1 MLSIVSHFQES
12 SEMRI
17 VISSNCMTGGLTSAI
32 SMLLPAAIIVPVPR
46 VGVDDSVLDEQLS
59 IADVWLFSGPEEM
72 QSAAFERI
80 NKPHLR
86 VFRFPEL
93 YFNAFHPD
101 QVYAWMRDGSL
112 VEGATGP
119 YNSAIALWAWQH
131 GLTAQQTISLFTPEI
146 FGALGYHDRWQVSID
161 RLRHDFVPF
170 PHLDY
175 RDFIIP
181 LQRAGAFMHTVN
193 HPKVPAIAQMA
204 RLLAKQID
212 PSIDIES
219 IPIENMMVDGLFM
232 ASFSWS
238 VYPSVA
244 NGLGIKGAFMWKL
257 EDHSVIGLEEFVQS
271 SFAKYE
277 VQQPRD
283 VDCHELLWPIYD
295 EVLLP
300 IANGGKL

>member
-1 MLSIVSHFQES
+1 
-12 SEMRI
+12 MRI
-17 VISSNCMTGGLTSAI
+17 VITSNCMTGGLTSALT
-32 SMLLPAAIIVPVPR
+32 MLLPSFQFVPIPY
-46 VGVDDSVLDEQLS
+46 VGVDEVVLREQLS
-59 IADVWLFSGPEEM
+59 ASDKWLVSGPEEI
-72 QSAAFERI
+72 QTAAMDHISNSRLQRI
-80 NKPHLR
+80 P
-86 VFRFPEL
+86 FPDL
-93 YFNAFHPD
+93 HFNAFHPD

-112 VEGATGP
+112 VESATGP

-131 GLTAQQTISLFTPEI
+131 GLNAQQTVSLFTPEV

-181 LQRAGAFMHTVN
+181 LQRAGNFMHTVN
-193 HPKVPAIAQMA
+193 HPKVAAIAQMA

-212 PSIDIES
+212 STVDTES

-232 ASFSWS
+232 ASVSWS

-244 NGLGIKGAFMWKL
+244 NALGIKGAFMWKL
-257 EDHSVIGLEEFVQS
+257 EVHSLIGLEEFVQR
-271 SFAKYE
+271 SFAKYD

-283 VDCHELLWPIYD
+283 VDCHELLWPIYN

-300 IANGGKL
+300 IVNGGKL

>member
-1 MLSIVSHFQES
+1 
-12 SEMRI
+12 MRV
-17 VISSNCMTGGLTSAI
+17 VISSNCMTGGLTSAL
-32 SMLLPAAIIVPVPR
+32 SLLLPAAKFDPIPY
-46 VGVDDSVLDEQLS
+46 VGVNETVLDEQLAVS
-59 IADVWLFSGPEEM
+59 EAWLLSGPEGL
-72 QSAAFERI
+72 QSATLGRV
-80 NKPHLR
+80 NKPNLR
-86 VFRFPEL
+86 VIRFPDL

-101 QVYAWMRDGSL
+101 QVYAWMRDGST
-112 VEGATGP
+112 VDCATGP

-131 GLTAQQTISLFTPEI
+131 GLNAQQTISLFTPEV

-181 LQRAGAFMHTVN
+181 LQRAGNFMHTVN
-193 HPKVPAIAQMA
+193 HPKVAAVAQMA

-212 PSIDIES
+212 PTVDTES
-219 IPIENMMVDGLFM
+219 IPVENMMVDGLFM
-232 ASFSWS
+232 ASVSWS

-244 NGLGIKGAFMWKL
+244 NALGIKGAFMWKL
-257 EDHSVIGLEEFVQS
+257 EDHSVIGLEEFLQR
-271 SFAKYE
+271 SFAKYD
-277 VQQPRD
+277 VQQPHD

-300 IANGGKL
+300 IANGGK

>member
-1 MLSIVSHFQES
+1 
-12 SEMRI
+12 
-17 VISSNCMTGGLTSAI
+17 MTGGLTSALTL
-32 SMLLPAAIIVPVPR
+32 LLPATKFDPIPY
-46 VGVDDSVLDEQLS
+46 VGVDETVIDEQLS
-59 IADVWLFSGPEEM
+59 IADVWLFSGPEDM
-72 QSAAFERI
+72 QISTLARV
-80 NKPHLR
+80 NKPNLG
-86 VFRFPEL
+86 VVRFPEL

-112 VEGATGP
+112 VEGATDP

-131 GLTAQQTISLFTPEI
+131 GLNAQQATRFYTPEI
-146 FGALGYHDRWQVSID
+146 FGALGYHDRWQVSVD
-161 RLRHDFVPF
+161 RLRHDFVPY

-175 RDFIIP
+175 RDFIFP
-181 LQRAGAFMHTVN
+181 LQRAGSFMHTVN
-193 HPKVPAIAQMA
+193 HPKVPAMAQMA

-212 PSIDIES
+212 PSVDTES

-232 ASFSWS
+232 ASVSWS

-244 NGLGIKGAFMWKL
+244 NALGIKGAFMWKL
-257 EDHSVIGLEEFVQS
+257 EDHSVIGLEEFVQR
-271 SFAKYE
+271 SFAKYD

>member
-1 MLSIVSHFQES
+1 
-12 SEMRI
+12 MRI
-17 VISSNCMTGGLTSAI
+17 VITSNCMTGGLTSALT
-32 SMLLPAAIIVPVPR
+32 MLLPSFQFVPIPY
-46 VGVDDSVLDEQLS
+46 VGVDEVVLREQLAAS
-59 IADVWLFSGPEEM
+59 DKWLVSGPEEI
-72 QSAAFERI
+72 QTAAMDHINNSRLQRI
-80 NKPHLR
+80 P
-86 VFRFPEL
+86 FPDL
-93 YFNAFHPD
+93 HFNAFHPD

-112 VEGATGP
+112 VESATGP

-131 GLTAQQTISLFTPEI
+131 GLNAQQAISLFTPEV

-161 RLRHDFVPF
+161 RLRHDFVAF

-181 LQRAGAFMHTVN
+181 LQRFGAFMHTVN
-193 HPKVPAIAQMA
+193 HPKVAAIAQMA

-212 PSIDIES
+212 PSVDTES
-219 IPIENMMVDGLFM
+219 IPVENMMVDGLFM

-244 NGLGIKGAFMWKL
+244 NVLGIKGAFMWKL
-257 EDHSVIGLEEFVQS
+257 EDHSVIGLEEFVQR

-300 IANGGKL
+300 IANGGK

>member
-1 MLSIVSHFQES
+1 
-12 SEMRI
+12 MRV
-17 VISSNCMTGGLTSAI
+17 VISSNCMTGGLTSAL
-32 SMLLPAAIIVPVPR
+32 SLLLPAAKFDPIPY
-46 VGVDDSVLDEQLS
+46 VGVNETVLDEQLS
-59 IADVWLFSGPEEM
+59 VSEAWLLSGPEGL
-72 QSAAFERI
+72 QSATLGRV
-80 NKPHLR
+80 NKPNLR
-86 VFRFPEL
+86 VIRFPDL

-101 QVYAWMRDGSL
+101 QVYAWMRDGST
-112 VEGATGP
+112 VDCATGP

-131 GLTAQQTISLFTPEI
+131 GLNAQQTISLFTPEV

-181 LQRAGAFMHTVN
+181 LQRAGNFMHTVN
-193 HPKVPAIAQMA
+193 HPKVAAMAQMA

-212 PSIDIES
+212 PTVDTES
-219 IPIENMMVDGLFM
+219 IPVENMMVDGLFM
-232 ASFSWS
+232 ASVSWS

-244 NGLGIKGAFMWKL
+244 NALGIKGAFMWKL
-257 EDHSVIGLEEFVQS
+257 EDHSVIGLEEFLQR
-271 SFAKYE
+271 SFAKYD
-277 VQQPRD
+277 VQQPHD

-300 IANGGKL
+300 IANGGK

>member
-1 MLSIVSHFQES
+1 
-12 SEMRI
+12 MRV
-17 VISSNCMTGGLTSAI
+17 VISSNCMTGGLTSAL
-32 SMLLPAAIIVPVPR
+32 SLLLPAARIDPIPY
-46 VGVDDSVLDEQLS
+46 VGGNENVLDEQLAVS
-59 IADVWLFSGPEEM
+59 QAWLFSGPEVM
-72 QSAAFERI
+72 QSAALGRV
-80 NKPHLR
+80 NKPNLR
-86 VFRFPEL
+86 VISFPEL

-101 QVYAWMRDGSL
+101 QVYAWMRDGTL
-112 VEGATGP
+112 VESATGP

-131 GLTAQQTISLFTPEI
+131 GLNAQQTISLFTPEV

-181 LQRAGAFMHTVN
+181 LQRAGNFMHTVN
-193 HPKVPAIAQMA
+193 HPKVAAMAQMA

-212 PSIDIES
+212 PSVDTES
-219 IPIENMMVDGLFM
+219 IPVENMMVDGLFM
-232 ASFSWS
+232 ASVSWS

-244 NGLGIKGAFMWKL
+244 NALGIKGAFMWKL
-257 EDHSVIGLEEFVQS
+257 EDHSVIGLEEFVQR

-300 IANGGKL
+300 IAHGGKL

>member
-1 MLSIVSHFQES
+1 
-12 SEMRI
+12 
-17 VISSNCMTGGLTSAI
+17 
-32 SMLLPAAIIVPVPR
+32 
-46 VGVDDSVLDEQLS
+46 
-59 IADVWLFSGPEEM
+59 
-72 QSAAFERI
+72 
-80 NKPHLR
+80 LR
-86 VFRFPEL
+86 HIPFPDL
-93 YFNAFHPD
+93 YFSAFHPD

-131 GLTAQQTISLFTPEI
+131 GLNAQQTISLFTPEI

-181 LQRAGAFMHTVN
+181 LQRAGNFMHTVN
-193 HPKVPAIAQMA
+193 HPKVHAMAQMA
-204 RLLAKQID
+204 RILAKQID
-212 PSIDIES
+212 PTVDAES
-219 IPIENMMVDGLFM
+219 VPVENMMVDGLFM

-244 NGLGIKGAFMWKL
+244 NALGLKGAFMWKL
-257 EDHSVIGLEEFVQS
+257 EDHSVIGLEEFVQR

-277 VQQPRD
+277 VQQPHN

>member
-1 MLSIVSHFQES
+1 
-12 SEMRI
+12 MR
-17 VISSNCMTGGLTSAI
+17 VVVSSNCMTGGLTSAL
-32 SMLLPAAIIVPVPR
+32 SLLLPAVKSDPIPY
-46 VGVDDSVLDEQLS
+46 VGVNETVLDEQLAVS
-59 IADVWLFSGPEEM
+59 EAWLLSGPEGL
-72 QSAAFERI
+72 QSATLGRV
-80 NKPHLR
+80 NKPNLR
-86 VFRFPEL
+86 VIRFPDL

-101 QVYAWMRDGSL
+101 QVYAWMRDGST
-112 VEGATGP
+112 VDCATGP

-131 GLTAQQTISLFTPEI
+131 GLNAQQTISLFTPEV

-181 LQRAGAFMHTVN
+181 LQRAGNFMHTVN
-193 HPKVPAIAQMA
+193 HPKVAAMAQMA

-212 PSIDIES
+212 PTVDTES
-219 IPIENMMVDGLFM
+219 IPVENMMVDGLFM
-232 ASFSWS
+232 ASVSWS

-244 NGLGIKGAFMWKL
+244 NALGIKGAFMWKL
-257 EDHSVIGLEEFVQS
+257 EDHSVIGLEEFLQR
-271 SFAKYE
+271 SFAKYD
-277 VQQPRD
+277 VQQPHD

-300 IANGGKL
+300 IANGGK

>member
-1 MLSIVSHFQES
+1 
-12 SEMRI
+12 MRV
-17 VISSNCMTGGLTSAI
+17 VISSNCMTGGLTSAL
-32 SMLLPAAIIVPVPR
+32 SLLLPAAKFDPIPY
-46 VGVDDSVLDEQLS
+46 VGVNETVLDEQLAVS
-59 IADVWLFSGPEEM
+59 EAWLLSGPEGL
-72 QSAAFERI
+72 QSATLGRV
-80 NKPHLR
+80 NKPNLR
-86 VFRFPEL
+86 VIRFPDL

-101 QVYAWMRDGSL
+101 QVYAWMRDGST
-112 VEGATGP
+112 VDCATGP

-131 GLTAQQTISLFTPEI
+131 GLNAQQTISLFTPEV

-181 LQRAGAFMHTVN
+181 LQRAGNFMHTVN
-193 HPKVPAIAQMA
+193 HPKVAAMAQMA

-212 PSIDIES
+212 PTVDTES
-219 IPIENMMVDGLFM
+219 IPVENMMVDGLFM
-232 ASFSWS
+232 ASVSWS

-244 NGLGIKGAFMWKL
+244 NALGIKGAFMWKL
-257 EDHSVIGLEEFVQS
+257 EDHSVIGLEEFLQR
-271 SFAKYE
+271 SFAKYD
-277 VQQPRD
+277 VQQPHD

-300 IANGGKL
+300 IANGGK

>member
-1 MLSIVSHFQES
+1 
-12 SEMRI
+12 MRV
-17 VISSNCMTGGLTSAI
+17 VISSNCMTGGLTSAL
-32 SMLLPAAIIVPVPR
+32 SLLLPAAKFDPIPH
-46 VGVDDSVLDEQLS
+46 VGVDETVLDEQLL
-59 IADVWLFSGPEEM
+59 IANVWLFSGPEVV
-72 QSAAFERI
+72 QSAAFGRV
-80 NKPHLR
+80 NKPNLK
-86 VFRFPEL
+86 VIRFPEL

-101 QVYAWMRDGSL
+101 QVYAWTPDGLL

-131 GLTAQQTISLFTPEI
+131 GLNAQQATRLFTPEI
-146 FGALGYHDRWQVSID
+146 LGALGYHDRWQVSVD
-161 RLRHDFVPF
+161 RLRHDFISF
-170 PHLDY
+170 PHMDY

-181 LQRAGAFMHTVN
+181 LQRAGNFMHTIN
-193 HPKVPAIAQMA
+193 HPKITAVAQMA

-212 PSIDIES
+212 PTVDTES

-232 ASFSWS
+232 ASVSWS

-244 NGLGIKGAFMWKL
+244 NALGIKGAFMWKL
-257 EDHSVIGLEEFVQS
+257 EDHSVIGLEEFVQR

-283 VDCHELLWPIYD
+283 VDCHELLWPIYN

-300 IANGGKL
+300 IVTGGKL

>member
-1 MLSIVSHFQES
+1 
-12 SEMRI
+12 MRV
-17 VISSNCMTGGLTSAI
+17 VISSNCMTGGLTSAL
-32 SMLLPAAIIVPVPR
+32 SLLLPSAQFVPIPY
-46 VGVDDSVLDEQLS
+46 VGVDEVVLREQLS
-59 IADVWLFSGPEEM
+59 ASDKWLVSGPEEI
-72 QSAAFERI
+72 QTAAMDHISNSRLQRI
-80 NKPHLR
+80 P
-86 VFRFPEL
+86 FPDL
-93 YFNAFHPD
+93 HFNAFHPD

-112 VEGATGP
+112 VEGATGQ

-131 GLTAQQTISLFTPEI
+131 GLNAQQTISLFTPEI
-146 FGALGYHDRWQVSID
+146 FGALGYHDRWQVSVD
-161 RLRHDFVPF
+161 RLRHDFVPY

-193 HPKVPAIAQMA
+193 HPQVAAIAQMA

-212 PSIDIES
+212 STVDTEN
-219 IPIENMMVDGLFM
+219 IPIENMLVDGLFM

-244 NGLGIKGAFMWKL
+244 NALGLKGAFMWKL
-257 EDHSVIGLEEFVQS
+257 EDHSVIGLEEFVQR

-277 VQQPRD
+277 AQQPRD

>member
-1 MLSIVSHFQES
+1 
-12 SEMRI
+12 MRI
-17 VISSNCMTGGLTSAI
+17 VITSNCMTGGLTSALT
-32 SMLLPAAIIVPVPR
+32 MLLPSFQFVPIPY
-46 VGVDDSVLDEQLS
+46 VGVDQNVLREQLS
-59 IADVWLFSGPEEM
+59 ASDKWLVSGPEEI
-72 QSAAFERI
+72 QTAAMDHISNSRLQRI
-80 NKPHLR
+80 P
-86 VFRFPEL
+86 FPDL
-93 YFNAFHPD
+93 HFNAFHPD

-112 VEGATGP
+112 VESATGP

-131 GLTAQQTISLFTPEI
+131 GLNAQQTVSLFTPEV

-181 LQRAGAFMHTVN
+181 LQRAGNFMHTVN
-193 HPKVPAIAQMA
+193 HPKVAAIAQMA

-212 PSIDIES
+212 STVDTES

-232 ASFSWS
+232 ASVSWS

-244 NGLGIKGAFMWKL
+244 NALGIKGAFMWKL
-257 EDHSVIGLEEFVQS
+257 EDHSVIGLEEFVQR
-271 SFAKYE
+271 SFAKYD

-283 VDCHELLWPIYD
+283 VDCHELLWPIYN

-300 IANGGKL
+300 IVNGGKL

>member
-1 MLSIVSHFQES
+1 MLSIVSDFQES

-17 VISSNCMTGGLTSAI
+17 VISSNCMTGGLTSAL
-32 SMLLPAAIIVPVPR
+32 SMLLPADVIVPVPR

-59 IADVWLFSGPEEM
+59 KADVWLFSGPEGM
-72 QSAAFERI
+72 QLAALGRV

-86 VFRFPEL
+86 VVRFPEL

-101 QVYAWMRDGSL
+101 QVYAWMSDGSL

-131 GLTAQQTISLFTPEI
+131 GLNAQQTISLFTPEI
-146 FGALGYHDRWQVSID
+146 LSALGYHDRWQVSID

-175 RDFIIP
+175 RDFVIP

-193 HPKVPAIAQMA
+193 HPKVPAMAQMA

-212 PSIDIES
+212 PSIDIDS

>member
-1 MLSIVSHFQES
+1 MA
-12 SEMRI
+12 
-17 VISSNCMTGGLTSAI
+17 SNCMTGGITASLGILFPQHQVLPFPYSQGSESDFSSTLSAVNVI
-32 SMLLPAAIIVPVPR
+32 LYSGIGDLPNTA
-46 VGVDDSVLDEQLS
+46 E
-59 IADVWLFSGPEEM
+59 
-72 QSAAFERI
+72 
-80 NKPHLR
+80 HLQ
-86 VFRFPEL
+86 VIRFPEL

-101 QVYAWMRDGSL
+101 QVYALMRDGSL

-131 GLTAQQTISLFTPEI
+131 GLNAQQATHLFTPEI
-146 FGALGYHDRWQVSID
+146 FGALGYHDRWQVAID
-161 RLRHDFVPF
+161 RLRHDFISF

-175 RDFIIP
+175 RDFVIP
-181 LQRAGAFMHTVN
+181 LQRAGNFMHTIN
-193 HPKVPAIAQMA
+193 HPKITAVAQMA

-212 PSIDIES
+212 PTVDTES
-219 IPIENMMVDGLFM
+219 IPIENMLVDGLFM

-244 NGLGIKGAFMWKL
+244 NALGIKGAFMWKL
-257 EDHSVIGLEEFVQS
+257 EDHSVISLEEFVHR
-271 SFAKYE
+271 SFAKYD

>member
-1 MLSIVSHFQES
+1 
-12 SEMRI
+12 MRV
-17 VISSNCMTGGLTSAI
+17 VITSNCMTGGLTSAL
-32 SMLLPAAIIVPVPR
+32 SLLLPTTQFVPIPY
-46 VGVDDSVLDEQLS
+46 VGVDEVVLREQLS
-59 IADVWLFSGPEEM
+59 DSDKWLVSGPEEI
-72 QSAAFERI
+72 QTAAMDHINNPRLQRI
-80 NKPHLR
+80 P
-86 VFRFPEL
+86 FPDL

-131 GLTAQQTISLFTPEI
+131 GLNAQQTISLFTPEV
-146 FGALGYHDRWQVSID
+146 FGALGYHDRWQVSVD
-161 RLRHDFVPF
+161 RLRHDFAPY

-193 HPKVPAIAQMA
+193 HPKVTALAQLA
-204 RLLAKQID
+204 RLLAKQIN
-212 PSIDIES
+212 PSVHTES

-232 ASFSWS
+232 ASVSWS

-244 NGLGIKGAFMWKL
+244 NALGINGAFMWKL
-257 EDHSVIGLEEFVQS
+257 KDHSVIGLEEFVQR
-271 SFAKYE
+271 SFAKYD